1 MPEASKP
8 VASSSDKP
16 RHRRQKRLL
25 RSASRY
31 ATAYG
36 RDADLS
42 HAPSAPEASS
52 PSAVRLDFL
61 SLTITGGGA
70 WHPARSTYLFPVRAR
85 SRHFRGGFVSG
96 LRRACEAR
104 QLSRLRNRAE
114 VDRVLKALTGT
125 EWVVYS
131 KPCLGR
137 TERVVDYRF
146 LLHVLPKGFM
156 RVRHFGFLA
165 NRCRARRLREIR
177 VAPEAPTPP
186 TPAAKA
192 ETAPCAGYPCPKC
205 HQGRLQVTAR
215 LAPQRRNPGGPTR
228 SPP

>member
-1 MPEASKP
+1 M
-8 VASSSDKP
+8 
-16 RHRRQKRLL
+16 
-25 RSASRY
+25 
-31 ATAYG
+31 
-36 RDADLS
+36 
-42 HAPSAPEASS
+42 
-52 PSAVRLDFL
+52 
-61 SLTITGGGA
+61 
-70 WHPARSTYLFPVRAR
+70 RAR

-165 NRCRARRLREIR
+165 KRCRSRRLGEIR
-177 VAPEAPTPP
+177 VALEAPSPQ

-228 SPP
+228 LPP